1 VIGFLATTLASLL
14 PAARAVRVSVV
25 DALRQN
31 V

>member
-1 VIGFLATTLASLL
+1 VGIAAALLASLL
-14 PAARAVRVSVV
+14 PAWRVGRTPIV